1 MAGNPQTGTMRRLF
15 RLWRLYAKLDFVWI
29 TSDLRMFTSYLFSDT
44 ILNLAAVT
52 GVLLL
57 AERFQGIGVWTKE
70 EIIFMLGYSI
80 TAAGICDTFFN
91 YNVLNI
97 SRRLGRG
104 QLDHTLIQPQ
114 PLWVALLTDG
124 FTPFSG
130 SSALIIGIALLCWA
144 TNLLAVPVGAGWIAL
159 LVMNLIAS
167 ALIVLA
173 FSFLWG
179 SAAFWAPRAAEEIS
193 SSAVR
198 LMSQLKSFPLD
209 GLAPLLIGSLVTI
222 LPVGFVAWYPCRAL
236 LGLEPGSWG
245 IFVTP
250 LAALLLALLA
260 WFVFMKG
267 LQHYERTGSQRYS
280 GWGHRS

>member
-1 MAGNPQTGTMRRLF
+1 MVGKQTGIVRRLF
-15 RLWRLYAKLDFVWI
+15 RLCRLYAKLDFVWM
-29 TSDLRMFTSYLFSDT
+29 TSDLKMFMSYLFSDI
-44 ILNLAAVT
+44 ILNLAVVS

-57 AERFQGIGVWTKE
+57 AERFQGIGAWTKE
-70 EIIFMLGYSI
+70 EIVFMLGYSI
-80 TAAGICDTFFN
+80 TVGGIGDTFFS
-91 YNVLNI
+91 YNVLHI

-124 FTPFSG
+124 FAPFSG
-130 SSALIIGIALLCWA
+130 SSALIIGIALLIWA
-144 TNLLAVPVGAGWIAL
+144 TGLQAITVSMGWIAL

-167 ALIVLA
+167 TLIVLA

-179 SAAFWAPRAAEEIS
+179 STAFWAPRAAEEIS

-198 LMSQLKSFPLD
+198 MMSQLKSFPLD

-236 LGLEPGSWG
+236 LGLEPGGWG

-280 GWGHRS
+280 SFGHRS